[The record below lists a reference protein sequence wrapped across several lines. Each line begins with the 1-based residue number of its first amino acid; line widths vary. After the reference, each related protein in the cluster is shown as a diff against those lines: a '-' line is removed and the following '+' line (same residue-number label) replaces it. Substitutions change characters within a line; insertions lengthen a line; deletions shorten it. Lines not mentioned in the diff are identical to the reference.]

1 MAKTQVSIDTNIYN
15 IKAKDESILKTY
27 GLTEKVVK
35 EISKLKDEPSWV
47 LDIRLKA
54 LKLFYEMDN
63 PTWGPDLK
71 LLDIERIA
79 TYVKPNSNMER
90 NWEDIPTEIKT
101 TFDRLGIPEAEKKS
115 LSGVGA
121 QFDSEMVYHNLEE
134 ELSKKGVIYT
144 NFDEAIHKYPELFNE
159 GCSN

>member
-35 EISKLKDEPSWV
+35 EISKLKDEPSWI

-90 NWEDIPTEIKT
+90 TWEDIPDEIKT

-144 NFDEAIHKYPELFNE
+144 NFDEAIHKYP
-159 GCSN
+159 

>member
-1 MAKTQVSIDTNIYN
+1 MAKTNVSIDTNIYN
-15 IKAKDESILKTY
+15 IKAKDESVLKTY

-35 EISKLKDEPSWV
+35 EISKLKGEPDWI

-54 LKLFYEMDN
+54 LKLFYDMEN
-63 PTWGPDLK
+63 PTWGPDLSM
-71 LLDIERIA
+71 LDIEKIA

-90 NWEDIPTEIKT
+90 SWDDIPDEIKN

-115 LSGVGA
+115 LAGVGA

-134 ELSKKGVIYT
+134 ELKSKGVIVILMKQYLNT
-144 NFDEAIHKYPELFNE
+144 LIYLKNIL
-159 GCSN
+159 